1 MTTPVYILIFS
12 LLSSLGAIAAAG
24 IILVL
29 PDRLAR
35 RLVPHLISYAIGT
48 LLGAALLGMIPH
60 ALESLDARR
69 VMITVLVGLIGFFIL
84 ESLVLWRHC
93 HERDCPVHGTSGVL
107 ILIGDAFHNF
117 VDGLV
122 IASAFLASAPVGITA
137 SLAVIAHEIPQ
148 EAGDFGILLHGGY
161 SRRKALALNALS
173 ASTTLV
179 GALAGY
185 IGIQTLRP
193 LAPYVLCVSAASF
206 LYIALA
212 DLIPGRRGRKR
223 IGALAIE
230 LILIAAGVM
239 TIAVLRMHP

>member
-1 MTTPVYILIFS
+1 MTTLGYIVVFA
-12 LLSSLGAIAAAG
+12 LLGSLGAIAAAG
-24 IILVL
+24 IIVVL
-29 PDRLAR
+29 PDSFTR

-60 ALESLDARR
+60 ALESLAAGPA
-69 VMITVLVGLIGFFIL
+69 MMTLLAGLIGFFIL

-93 HERDCPVHGTSGVL
+93 HETDCPVHGTSGLL
-107 ILIGDAFHNF
+107 ILIGDAFHNL

-122 IASAFLASAPVGITA
+122 IASAFLASVPLGISA
-137 SLAVIAHEIPQ
+137 SLAVIAHEVPQ
-148 EAGDFGILLHGGY
+148 EAGDFGILLQSGY
-161 SRRKALALNALS
+161 SRRKALILNALS

-185 IGIQTLRP
+185 LGMQALRP
-193 LAPYVLCVSAASF
+193 LAPYVLCLSAASF

-212 DLIPGRRGRKR
+212 DLIPGRRGRKGL
-223 IGALAIE
+223 GALAIE